1 MENGVFYSTKHAYSN
16 VCKRISS
23 RILCNGIS
31 FDDFKA
37 LCFNMDAQMVSDLI
51 STLVDKKLP
60 QSTFTAIQ
68 WSCATATAAAAA
80 LV

>member
-1 MENGVFYSTKHAYSN
+1 
-16 VCKRISS
+16 
-23 RILCNGIS
+23 
-31 FDDFKA
+31 
-37 LCFNMDAQMVSDLI
+37 MDAQMVSDLI

-68 WSCATATAAAAA
+68 WSYATATAAAA